1 METQIKFCFCFTKV
15 NIKLFFSA
23 GSTIDVIS
31 RVFINGKAVFSSGP
45 KNLPR
50 NPSDC
55 SILDSWVYDNFI
67 LADEF

>member
-1 METQIKFCFCFTKV
+1 MSLVGF
-15 NIKLFFSA
+15 
-23 GSTIDVIS
+23 
-31 RVFINGKAVFSSGP
+31 FINGKAVFSSGP

-55 SILDSWVYDNFI
+55 SILDSWVYGNFI

>member
-1 METQIKFCFCFTKV
+1 MSLVGF
-15 NIKLFFSA
+15 
-23 GSTIDVIS
+23 
-31 RVFINGKAVFSSGP
+31 FINGKAVFSYGP

-55 SILDSWVYDNFI
+55 SILDSWVNGNFI